1 MTCTFIRDNFFH
13 INHYLKSVSKVA
25 LSHRFY
31 CSKWICSHLRISI
44 LDFHCLTMAYGSFY
58 CILCD
63 LSIAETITVRF
74 KDKTKKKT
82 ITIAT
87 LHIGTSRSEQAV

>member
-1 MTCTFIRDNFFH
+1 
-13 INHYLKSVSKVA
+13 
-25 LSHRFY
+25 
-31 CSKWICSHLRISI
+31 
-44 LDFHCLTMAYGSFY
+44 MAYGSFY

-87 LHIGTSRSEQAV
+87 LHIGTSRPEQAV